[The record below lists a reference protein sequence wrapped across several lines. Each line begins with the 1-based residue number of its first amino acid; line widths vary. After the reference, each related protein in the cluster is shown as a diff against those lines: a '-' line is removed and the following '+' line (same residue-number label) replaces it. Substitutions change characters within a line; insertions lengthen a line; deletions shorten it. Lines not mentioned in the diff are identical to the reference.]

1 MPPSP
6 LQDNEGPVRVTVFS
20 NGTAVSEHTALISVT
35 VHRAINRVPSAT
47 LVFAD
52 GDMPAQ
58 SFPRSDAADFVPGAE
73 IEIKAGY
80 GSEENT
86 IFKGIVVCHGLSIGG
101 ANDARL
107 TVECRDKAVKMTVGR
122 KNAIFRDKSD
132 ADILRQ
138 LIGNAGLTADVAST
152 TTVQPQLVQHGCSDW
167 DFMLTR
173 AEANGQLVR
182 VEDGTVCVDAPGTSG
197 SAVLAVA
204 YGESLIAFH
213 AELDAR
219 DQYASVQ
226 AQAWD
231 MKSQTLLQGES
242 AKPAALPANGNL
254 DSATLAKVIGLK
266 TLGLL
271 SGAALSA
278 DALTAWAKAQQLKSG
293 LSRLRGSMSF
303 QGSARAAVGKLIDL
317 KGVGERFSG
326 DVLVTALTHT
336 IEAGVWTTQAEFG
349 SPATWLAERGDML
362 APPAAGLVPGI
373 KGLHVGLV
381 VRLDGDPELNHRIQV
396 SVPAAGLDHVWARL
410 MQFHA
415 SNAFGAFFLPEIGD
429 EVVLGWFDDDPAHP
443 VVLGSLYSAKNEPPT
458 PFEAENNI
466 KTIVTR
472 CKASLTFD
480 DENKVITVKTPAG
493 NLVVLSD
500 KDKSITLTDQNGN
513 KVELGSGGVTV
524 DSPRDIKL
532 SAKGSIS
539 IDAVGALSLSS
550 KADVKITGL
559 NVNATAQVGLLA
571 KGSASAEL
579 SASGQTTVKGALV
592 MIN

>member
-6 LQDNEGPVRVTVFS
+6 LQDIEGPVRVTVKS
-20 NGTAVSEHTALISVT
+20 HGTSVSERTGLISVT
-35 VHRAINRVPSAT
+35 VRRAINRVPSAT

-52 GDMPAQ
+52 GDMPTQGFAL
-58 SFPRSDAADFVPGAE
+58 SEMADFVPGAE
-73 IEIKAGY
+73 IELQAGY
-80 GSEENT
+80 GNEEHT
-86 IFKGIVVCHGLSIGG
+86 IFKGIVVRQGLSIGG
-101 ANDARL
+101 AYDARL

-132 ADILRQ
+132 ADVMSQ
-138 LIGNAGLTADVAST
+138 LIGDAGLTADVQGT
-152 TTVQPQLVQHGCSDW
+152 TPVHAELIQHCCSDW
-167 DFMLTR
+167 DFMLIR
-173 AEANGQLVR
+173 AEANGQLLS
-182 VEDGTVCVDAPGTSG
+182 VEDGKVVVAVPEAAGD
-197 SAVLAVA
+197 AVLEVK
-204 YGESLIAFH
+204 YGESLTAFQG
-213 AELDAR
+213 EIDAQ
-219 DQYASVQ
+219 DQYANVQ

-231 MKSQTLLQGES
+231 KKNQVLLQG
-242 AKPAALPANGNL
+242 APASPARLPAQGNL
-254 DSATLAKVIGLK
+254 GSATLAKVLGLK
-266 TLGLL
+266 TFGLQ

-303 QGSARAAVGKLIDL
+303 QGSALAAVGKLIDL

-326 DVLVTALTHT
+326 NVLVTALTHT
-336 IEAGVWTTQAEFG
+336 IEAGDWTTQAEFG
-349 SPATWLAERGDML
+349 SPASWLAERDDIL

-381 VRLDGDPELNHRIQV
+381 VKLDGDPDQEHRIQV
-396 SVPAAGLDHVWARL
+396 SVPTAGVDHVWARL

-415 SNAFGAFFLPEIGD
+415 SSTFGAFFLPEIGD

-443 VVLGSLYSAKNEPPT
+443 VVLGSLYSAKNVPPR
-458 PFEAENNI
+458 PLEAANNI

-472 CKASLTFD
+472 CQASLTFD

-493 NLVVLSD
+493 NVVVLSD
-500 KDKSITLTDQNGN
+500 KDKSITLTDQHGN
-513 KVELGSGGVTV
+513 KLELGSGGVTV
-524 DSPRDIKL
+524 DSPKDIKL

-550 KADVKITGL
+550 KDDVKIVGL
-559 NVNATAQVGLLA
+559 NVNATAQVGLVA
-571 KGSASAEL
+571 KGSATAEL
-579 SASGQTTVKGALV
+579 SASGQTTVKGAMV